1 MHDSRTPMYIGVA
14 VMAINIAASLLALAV
29 LPAGH
34 VVEGLAAAFG
44 LANLA
49 GAVISWPILSRRLHG
64 LAGRQIA
71 GSLVRMHLAALPCL
85 FFALAASLMVSVI
98 LPAGPAYGIVTII
111 IGGGG
116 ALLLY
121 LVFAKALGITELTE
135 LTSGLRTRLRR

>member
-1 MHDSRTPMYIGVA
+1 
-14 VMAINIAASLLALAV
+14 
-29 LPAGH
+29 

-44 LANLA
+44 LANIA
-49 GAVISWPILSRRLHG
+49 GVVLSWPILSHRLHG

-85 FFALAASLMVSVI
+85 FFALAASLMVSV
-98 LPAGPAYGIVTII
+98 LLSPGPAYGIATLI

-121 LVFAKALGITELTE
+121 LVFARALGITELTE